1 MQLGRQD
8 AADKFYLPTAEIRS
22 YTPKR
27 SGKELG
33 VLFAKEG
40 GVSVMSLAFLNFVP
54 QVFNAFLFQKCSQHA
69 EAVVTNVLLNTS

>member
-1 MQLGRQD
+1 LYEFHSVDTFFSATMQLGRQD
-8 AADKFYLPTAEIRS
+8 VADKKYLPASEVKA

-40 GVSVMSLAFLNFVP
+40 GVSVFLCI
-54 QVFNAFLFQKCSQHA
+54 AAICSA
-69 EAVVTNVLLNTS
+69 TM